1 MAKPPDIGHLT
12 QDQTAALAI
21 ECLGVLTLAERVQA
35 VLKAFTNEDE
45 RGELTAWLADPDDDD
60 DGKKEKSPTD

>member
-21 ECLGVLTLAERVQA
+21 ECLGLLALAQRVQA
-35 VLKAFTNEDE
+35 VLKAFDDEE
-45 RGELTAWLADPDDDD
+45 RGELAAWLDDDS
-60 DGKKEKSPTD
+60 DGKREKLPTD

>member
-21 ECLGVLTLAERVQA
+21 ECLGLLPLAERVQA
-35 VLKAFTNEDE
+35 VLKAFTDEDE
-45 RGELTAWLADPDDDD
+45 RGELTAWLADPEDDE
-60 DGKKEKSPTD
+60 KTTVVKSPTD